1 MQKITSV
8 LKRRAK
14 LFVLLAFIFFVVGVG
29 LWVFSGGEE
38 TDAEQTAIAF
48 YKAAWVEG
56 NAKKAVSF
64 GPSGTDASDL
74 KGYEAKGENTPV
86 LIAEYSPGKS
96 YRLYYIYRPADNTM
110 YAVQLTQHKGEW
122 LVTQYDRKE
131 NYSMQMIDQ
140 AFPQLRGEWK
150 EIQP

>member
-1 MQKITSV
+1 M
-8 LKRRAK
+8 LKKRQAK
-14 LFVLLAFIFFVVGVG
+14 RFVLLAFIFFMVGIG
-29 LWVFSGGEE
+29 LWVFIGGGED
-38 TDAEQTAIAF
+38 DAEQIAISF

-56 NAKKAVSF
+56 NPDKAASF
-64 GPSGTDASDL
+64 GPSGADASDL
-74 KGYEAKGENTPV
+74 KGYKAKGKNTPV

-110 YAVQLTQHKGEW
+110 YAVQLTQHKGKW
-122 LVTQYDRKE
+122 LVTQFDRKE